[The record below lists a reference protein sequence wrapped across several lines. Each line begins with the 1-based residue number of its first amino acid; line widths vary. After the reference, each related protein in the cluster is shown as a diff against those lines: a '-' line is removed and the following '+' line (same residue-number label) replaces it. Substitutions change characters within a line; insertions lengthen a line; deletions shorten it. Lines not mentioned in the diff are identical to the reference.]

1 MRKIGLFFLTLI
13 AIALLLAWF
22 VSRPQAQYRPV
33 VVAAAD
39 LPAGHIIQ
47 EPDLR
52 VVNLPP
58 ASIPEGA
65 FATPDDLIGQP
76 VRVARTA
83 GDILTTAHL
92 GEEHLP
98 LLPNEREVGVTVTDA
113 AGLAGTLKPGDRVGV
128 TAVLLR
134 TENTSNVYAK
144 VVAEGL
150 RVLYVSPEFRALS
163 PEAQATAQASSSG
176 IVTQR
181 RVTQGA
187 VNLAVPVDATVVS
200 YVFADAIGAQSEV
213 VSLLELLPA
222 LDHASD
228 IQLSLF
234 LEPEQPDGNVYTSG
248 LYVPELVKLPGK
260 ITPQPTP
267 TATPTP

>member
-13 AIALLLAWF
+13 AVALLAAWYI
-22 VSRPQAQYRPV
+22 SRPQAQYQPV
-33 VVAAAD
+33 VVAATNLAV
-39 LPAGHIIQ
+39 GHIIQ
-47 EPDLR
+47 AEDLR
-52 VVNLPP
+52 VVDFPP
-58 ASIPEGA
+58 ASVPDGA
-65 FATPDDLIGQP
+65 FSRPDDLVGQSIG
-76 VRVARTA
+76 VARTA
-83 GDILTTAHL
+83 GDILTAAHL

-134 TENTSNVYAK
+134 TDNSPNVYSK

-163 PEAQATAQASSSG
+163 PEVQATAQANPSG
-176 IVTQR
+176 VVTQR
-181 RVTQGA
+181 RATQGT

-200 YVFADAIGAQSEV
+200 YIFADAIDAQSVV

-234 LEPEQPDGNVYTSG
+234 LEPEQQADGIYTSG
-248 LYVPELVKLPGK
+248 LYVPDLVILPGK
-260 ITPQPTP
+260 TTPQPTP
-267 TATPTP
+267 TATATP